1 MLADKVTFSN
11 LTDRQIY
18 PPYGLD
24 GGEPGTL
31 GATLLNPD
39 TDREER
45 LESKGTYTL
54 AKNDVV
60 SFLCSGSGGFGSP
73 LEREREKVLEDIREE
88 RISIEAAKQFYQV
101 IPDDEEL

>member
-1 MLADKVTFSN
+1 MLADAVTFSN
-11 LTDRQIY
+11 LTDRQVY

-31 GATLLNPD
+31 GATTLNPGSD
-39 TDREER
+39 EEKK

-54 AKNDVV
+54 SKNDVV

-73 LEREREKVLEDIREE
+73 LERDRQLVLDDIREG
-88 RISIEAAKQFYQV
+88 RISVEAAREFYQV
-101 IPDDEEL
+101 EPDDDQ